1 VDVVTLLAIALALAV
16 GYIAGRFHQ
25 HHRASLLAE
34 NIHWV
39 GEYNEA
45 IKGADLDAD
54 VAAHR
59 RERLSGEQPAVSNE
73 PAQPRPTPIPLGER
87 ECNNCHKPAVFA
99 WKTDGFPFAA
109 CNLCVSLWFEDG
121 LPDHVMRLD
130 AGRLEGVAALA
141 EVLIPGAVV
150 EVEQPSVMWCAK
162 SVEGWCAVVPNEEPE
177 EGAFSVET
185 VCGYGITLPGGY
197 DQREPTCPDCR
208 GTLAAY
214 PVRAWSAAVHDP
226 WVHASCGTELTRD
239 DDGTEWC
246 STCGTTVTAI
256 HADDDTS
263 STGPRSVPGPRGRV
277 SD

>member
-1 VDVVTLLAIALALAV
+1 MTTLLAIALALA
-16 GYIAGRFHQ
+16 AGVLIGLRIGAKRRRSLHQ
-25 HHRASLLAE
+25 ELAE
-34 NIHWV
+34 ERTRIDMWNKAGANTLLDEV
-39 GEYNEA
+39 G
-45 IKGADLDAD
+45 
-54 VAAHR
+54 
-59 RERLSGEQPAVSNE
+59 PAT
-73 PAQPRPTPIPLGER
+73 PRPVQYDQDTER